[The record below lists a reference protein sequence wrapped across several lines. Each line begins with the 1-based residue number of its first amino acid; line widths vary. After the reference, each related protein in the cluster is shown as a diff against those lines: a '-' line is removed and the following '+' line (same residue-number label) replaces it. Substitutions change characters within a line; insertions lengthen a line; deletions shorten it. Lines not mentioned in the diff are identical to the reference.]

1 MRSIKLKIRKV
12 SSNEA
17 PMNLLLEADPAESKV
32 REYLRSSHCF
42 QAEKSGIIV
51 GVYVLQPLD
60 NSGFELMNIAVAP
73 KSQNQG
79 IGTKLLNHAI
89 RSAKELGAKQLEV
102 GTGSFGYQLAF
113 YQKAGF
119 RVSSIKKDFF
129 LKHLDE
135 PIFEL
140 GIQLK
145 DMIRLS
151 IEL

>member
-1 MRSIKLKIRKV
+1 MSLIDLKIAKV
-12 SSNEA
+12 SSNKA
-17 PMNLLLEADPAESKV
+17 PMNLLLEADPAESEV
-32 REYLRSSHCF
+32 REYLCSSHCF
-42 QAEKSGIIV
+42 QAEKSGTIV

-60 NSGFELMNIAVAP
+60 NSRFELMNIAVAP
-73 KSQNQG
+73 KYQNQG
-79 IGTKLLNHAI
+79 IGTKLLNHTI

-119 RVSSIKKDFF
+119 RVSSIEKDFF
-129 LKHLDE
+129 LTHHDE